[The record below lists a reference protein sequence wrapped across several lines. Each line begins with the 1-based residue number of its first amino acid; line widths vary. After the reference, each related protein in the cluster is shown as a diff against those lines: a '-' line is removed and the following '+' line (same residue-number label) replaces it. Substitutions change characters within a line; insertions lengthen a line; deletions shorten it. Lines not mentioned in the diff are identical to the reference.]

1 MEPEAPWSRAGS
13 NTLVTLKDTLEIEN
27 WDFLQLKGH
36 LLFETIYL
44 VNLFQEIH
52 HLNVGE

>member
-1 MEPEAPWSRAGS
+1 MEPEARAGS
-13 NTLVTLKDTLEIEN
+13 NTLVTPKDTLEIEN
-27 WDFLQLKGH
+27 WDFLLLKGH